1 MISNDNDMENT
12 KLKPDKS
19 ALVSVAIPADNCE
32 RAIKSVLAQDY
43 PSVELVVVD
52 DASQDK
58 TAETAE
64 RAAAG
69 RIKLIKHAK
78 NLGGTAARN
87 TGINAAGGQYGRR
100 RPAREAKK
108 IKVLHIIK
116 TLNPGG
122 AETNLYNLAGAL
134 DPAVVECH
142 VAYSS
147 GGPYEAMLSEKSVQ
161 LFKYESKERRVKSP
175 VSVLIILKLI
185 LYILRHR
192 IKVVQTHNYNAH
204 VWGSIAARI
213 CGARV
218 VEHVHDS
225 RYESSAFLRERGL
238 QETSQ
243 FNQAKYFARLSDR
256 IVVLTRSNRDY
267 LIDNGIVP
275 PERVRVLFNGIPLD
289 SNGFHGNGLRYE
301 LGIPDGRKIVFT
313 AMRLSPEK
321 NAEMVIG
328 IANLL
333 RERNDVMFVVAGDGP
348 QKAFLE
354 RKVKDKNLDKKVV
367 FAGFRPDIKDLLG
380 ISDIF
385 ILPTLRELHSVSM
398 IEAMS
403 MRVPVLVSEGA
414 GCNDYFIESGVNG
427 FLLNPR
433 FAEEWATAIKLLLE
447 DGQLRKRIGEAGRK
461 LVEKECDVRKIAG
474 DFTGIYAELCGL
486 KI

>member
-1 MISNDNDMENT
+1 MH
-12 KLKPDKS
+12 L
-19 ALVSVAIPADNCE
+19 
-32 RAIKSVLAQDY
+32 
-43 PSVELVVVD
+43 
-52 DASQDK
+52 
-58 TAETAE
+58 
-64 RAAAG
+64 
-69 RIKLIKHAK
+69 
-78 NLGGTAARN
+78 
-87 TGINAAGGQYGRR
+87 
-100 RPAREAKK
+100 
-108 IKVLHIIK
+108 IK
-116 TLNPGG
+116 TLDLGG
-122 AETNLYNLAGAL
+122 AEKNLFNLVSSL
-134 DPAVVECH
+134 DSNLLEIH
-142 VAYSS
+142 VGYSY
-147 GGPYEAMLSEKSVQ
+147 GGKFEERFADLGVR
-161 LFKYESKERRVKSP
+161 LFKFSKTNHKVKNLRSLL
-175 VSVLIILKLI
+175 VILKLVK
-185 LYILRHR
+185 YIIANKIQIIHVHCFSTL
-192 IKVVQTHNYNAH
+192 
-204 VWGSIAARI
+204 VWGSIAAKMT
-213 CGARV
+213 GTKL

-225 RYESSAFLRERGL
+225 RYESNAFLRERGL

-275 PERVRVLFNGIPLD
+275 PERVRVFFNGIPLD

-354 RKVKDKNLDKKVV
+354 QKVKDKNLDKKVV
-367 FAGFRPDIKDLLG
+367 FAGFRPDIKDLLS

-433 FAEEWATAIKLLLE
+433 LAEEWATTIKLLLE

-486 KI
+486 KA